1 MYAAAANYFRAA
13 PWRRVGF
20 ESAIRIESPGL
31 KSGPW
36 FGVLMGQS
44 GLTCGLALYE
54 NLDALERILTEDDDD
69 HNDGTRQAVCTSVIF
84 GEEWETRTSDV
95 DAAKKYGWSIARPD
109 AWPSVFHKERGLA
122 LRQPLAWELS
132 MVEACLPRGSGFR
145 SCQNKT
151 TRRQ

>member
-1 MYAAAANYFRAA
+1 
-13 PWRRVGF
+13 
-20 ESAIRIESPGL
+20 
-31 KSGPW
+31 
-36 FGVLMGQS
+36 MGQS

-54 NLDALERILTEDDDD
+54 NLHALERILTEDDDD

-132 MVEACLPRGSGFR
+132 MVEACLRVVPDFVRARKQDDPTPMKVTVDGAMGPVEM
-145 SCQNKT
+145 KLT
-151 TRRQ
+151 WV